1 MSEPEIGEEEIFRF
15 ILNQIDSVPQMEAL
29 LLLWESR
36 PKQWSD
42 SEIAKRLY
50 VGADFARNIVQELV
64 RRRVLVTSHQSPKRY
79 WYESKSDDLDRLVEA
94 VAATYR
100 RDLVRVSTF
109 IHTKASSAVR
119 DFAQAF
125 KFTKERD

>member
-1 MSEPEIGEEEIFRF
+1 MSEATVSEEEVYRF
-15 ILNQIDSVPQMEAL
+15 ILHQIDSVPQMEAL

-36 PKQWSD
+36 PKQWPED
-42 SEIAKRLY
+42 EIAKRLY
-50 VGADFARNIVQELV
+50 VAPDLARNILQDLV
-64 RRRVLVTSHQSPKRY
+64 RRRVLAAGAQSPKRY
-79 WYESKSDDLDRLVEA
+79 RYESKSEALDHLVEA
-94 VAATYR
+94 VVATYR
-100 RDLVRVSTF
+100 SDLVRVSTF

>member
-1 MSEPEIGEEEIFRF
+1 MNGAKITEEDVYRF
-15 ILNQIDSVPQMEAL
+15 IQNQIDSVPQMEAL
-29 LLLWESR
+29 LLLWDSR
-36 PKQWSD
+36 PKQWPD
-42 SEIAKRLY
+42 TEIARRLY
-50 VGADFARNIVQELV
+50 IGVDFAKNILQDLV
-64 RRRVLVTSHQSPKRY
+64 RRRVLVTAVHSPRQY
-79 WYESKSDDLDRLVEA
+79 WYETRSEDLDRLVEA

-109 IHTKASSAVR
+109 IHTKTSSAVR